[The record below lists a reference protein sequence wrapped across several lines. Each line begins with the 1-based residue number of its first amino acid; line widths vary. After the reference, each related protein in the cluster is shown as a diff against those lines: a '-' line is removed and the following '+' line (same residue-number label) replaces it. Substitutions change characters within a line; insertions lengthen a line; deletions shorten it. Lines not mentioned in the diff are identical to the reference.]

1 MTIMGGLSLAFL
13 AFTGT
18 ASAMIGYGIE
28 MYKPNCAF
36 ACRNSMS
43 SVMLSCSDMDMA
55 GGHHGHGGAMPTSP
69 ECYAEDEPWLTS
81 LAYCINETCD
91 DTVAP
96 WVLEKYWFDQCT
108 GDKTG
113 VQPKWT
119 YQQSL
124 EQLQNKSA
132 PTKKIGDLGEH
143 DILDS
148 TMLYDDFLWES
159 FRGTLWAFEN
169 AETHHSRMI
178 ITLITLTFATPIL
191 LSLVVRLPF
200 MTGVMDKLKPRLIYP
215 SLIGTYHTRPLPFN
229 LGNSPTVGQ
238 ALWIAGFAVVNVI
251 LTAVGY
257 SLYTPNLYFET
268 KEYQILCY
276 VAARTGG
283 LSFALAPLVVLFAG
297 RNNIL
302 LWLTNWSHSTFM
314 LLHRW
319 VARFFTLHIILHSLL
334 ELVLYQKQG
343 TLTENQSSPYWIWGI
358 IGTIACSIMVVTA
371 TLYFRR
377 LSYEIFLIIH
387 IILAVFT
394 IAGSW
399 YHIEIR
405 FERKWGYEYY
415 MYATC
420 AVWFFDRVLRVLRIL
435 KNGMRKAHVTQV
447 ADDIMRIDIPGLKWE
462 AQPGRHT
469 YAYFPTVNP
478 LRPWENHPFSVIPT
492 ALLQSRG
499 HSLGVVSSSQGSQH
513 SSTAPDDIEKS
524 GTSTVTSA
532 PVVTSAAGISLF
544 VRRSAGMTRALKA
557 HASLTTLLDG
567 PYPNN
572 KPASVLKTDR
582 LVLLAGGIGITG
594 ILPFLAHHHNVKLHW
609 SVKQNTQGLV
619 DTLGEVLNNVRE
631 KEISVGRFDL
641 EGILAKEA
649 QTGWGRIGV
658 VVCGPG
664 GMCDEVRSI
673 VARKGRE
680 GKVVWELD
688 VEAFSW

>member
-1 MTIMGGLSLAFL
+1 
-13 AFTGT
+13 
-18 ASAMIGYGIE
+18 
-28 MYKPNCAF
+28 
-36 ACRNSMS
+36 
-43 SVMLSCSDMDMA
+43 
-55 GGHHGHGGAMPTSP
+55 
-69 ECYAEDEPWLTS
+69 
-81 LAYCINETCD
+81 
-91 DTVAP
+91 
-96 WVLEKYWFDQCT
+96 
-108 GDKTG
+108 
-113 VQPKWT
+113 
-119 YQQSL
+119 
-124 EQLQNKSA
+124 
-132 PTKKIGDLGEH
+132 
-143 DILDS
+143 
-148 TMLYDDFLWES
+148 
-159 FRGTLWAFEN
+159 
-169 AETHHSRMI
+169 
-178 ITLITLTFATPIL
+178 
-191 LSLVVRLPF
+191 
-200 MTGVMDKLKPRLIYP
+200 MTGIIDKLKPRFIYP

-229 LGNSPTVGQ
+229 LGNAPTIGQ
-238 ALWIAGFAVVNVI
+238 ALLIVGFAIVNVI

-257 SLYTPNLYFET
+257 SAYTPNMYFET

-276 VAARTGG
+276 VAGRTGG

-319 VARFFTLHIILHSLL
+319 VARFFTLHVILHSLL

-343 TLTENQSSPYWIWGI
+343 TLAAEQTTPFWIWGI
-358 IGTIACSIMVVTA
+358 IGTLACTIMVVIS

-415 MYATC
+415 MYAVC
-420 AVWFFDRVLRVLRIL
+420 AVWFFDRLMRVGRIL
-435 KNGMRKAHVTQV
+435 KNGIRKANVTQV
-447 ADDIMRIDIPGLKWE
+447 TDDIMRIDIPGLKWE
-462 AQPGRHT
+462 AEPGRHT

-499 HSLGVVSSSQGSQH
+499 HSLGAASSSRGSQH
-513 SSTAPDDIEKS
+513 SSAAAGDIEKS
-524 GTSTVTSA
+524 GAAAVTAASA
-532 PVVTSAAGISLF
+532 PLVRSAAGISLF
-544 VRRSAGMTRALKA
+544 VRRSTGMTRALKA

-572 KPASVLKTDR
+572 KPAPVLKTDR
-582 LVLLAGGIGITG
+582 LILLAGGIGITG
-594 ILPFLAHHHNVKLHW
+594 ILPFIAHHHNVKLHW
-609 SVKQNTQGLV
+609 SVKANAQGLV
-619 DTLGEVLNNVRE
+619 DTLDEVLGSVRE
-631 KEISVGRFDL
+631 KDIGVGRFDL
-641 EGILAKEA
+641 EAILAREA
-649 QTGWGRIGV
+649 SVGWERIGV

-673 VARKGRE
+673 VSRKGRE
-680 GKVVWELD
+680 GKTVWELD